1 MGMTRKQSPSQKR
14 RKPRSASK
22 KAAKRTGR
30 REVLMRVT
38 PRPSRSRRAA
48 AREVLGVRCRVLDVV
63 PDAEAILLGEQVSGV
78 QFSIPVPS
86 RAKDGR
92 FARDLVRLKGQDIWL
107 SIRVMG

>member
-1 MGMTRKQSPSQKR
+1 ML
-14 RKPRSASK
+14 
-22 KAAKRTGR
+22 
-30 REVLMRVT
+30 LMRVV
-38 PRPSRSRRAA
+38 RPSRARRTAA
-48 AREVLGVRCRVLDVV
+48 KEALGVRCRVLDVV

-107 SIRVMG
+107 SLRVMR

>member
-1 MGMTRKQSPSQKR
+1 MTRKQVSRSKR
-14 RKPRSASK
+14 RKPRRAPK
-22 KAAKRTGR
+22 KAVKRPGR

-38 PRPSRSRRAA
+38 RPSRASRTA
-48 AREVLGVRCRVLDVV
+48 AREALGVRCRVLDVV
-63 PDAEAILLGEQVSGV
+63 PDAEALILGEQVSGV

-107 SIRVMG
+107 SLRVMS